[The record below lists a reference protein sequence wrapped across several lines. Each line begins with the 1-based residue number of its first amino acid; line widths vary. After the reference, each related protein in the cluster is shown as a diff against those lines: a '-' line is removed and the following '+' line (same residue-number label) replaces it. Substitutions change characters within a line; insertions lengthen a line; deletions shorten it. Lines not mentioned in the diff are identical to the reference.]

1 MKKYIVTALMALT
14 LLSLT
19 GCGSKTLKSDGLG
32 IEVTLPDRGWSVD
45 TDDSN
50 SFVISKDSDMISYSS
65 SDLPDGYEMPAT
77 EDDLS
82 ALLGDDIMAVS
93 EISDFKYE
101 TNEDGSIQSLFYKQT
116 LNIADSSSILINSF
130 KIENGKLTTANATLT
145 NANDNKI
152 SEIENIIKNT
162 DLK

>member
-1 MKKYIVTALMALT
+1 MKKYIITALMALT

-45 TDDSN
+45 TDDPN

-65 SDLPDGYEMPAT
+65 SDLPDGYEMPVT

-145 NANDNKI
+145 NADENKI

-162 DLK
+162 GLK

>member
-145 NANDNKI
+145 NADDNKI

>member
-1 MKKYIVTALMALT
+1 MKKYIITALMALT

-45 TDDSN
+45 TDDPN

-65 SDLPDGYEMPAT
+65 SDLPDGYEMPVT

-130 KIENGKLTTANATLT
+130 KIENGKLTTANATLA
-145 NANDNKI
+145 NADENKI

>member
-1 MKKYIVTALMALT
+1 MKKCIVTVIMTLT

-19 GCGSKTLKSDGLG
+19 GCGSKTLKADGLG
-32 IEVTLPDRGWSVD
+32 IEVTLPDKGWTID

-65 SDLPDGYEMPAT
+65 SDLPEGYKMPET
-77 EDDLS
+77 EDELS

-93 EISDFKYE
+93 EISDFNYE
-101 TNEDGSIQSLFYKQT
+101 TNEDGSSKSLFYKQT
-116 LNIADSSSILINSF
+116 LSIADSSSILINNF
-130 KIENGKLTTANATLT
+130 KIKNGKLTIANATLT
-145 NANDNKI
+145 NANDDKI
-152 SEIENIIKNT
+152 SEIEHIIKST

>member
-1 MKKYIVTALMALT
+1 MKKYIITALMALT

-45 TDDSN
+45 TDDPN

-65 SDLPDGYEMPAT
+65 SDLPDGYEMPVT

-82 ALLGDDIMAVS
+82 ALLGNDIMAVS

-145 NANDNKI
+145 NADENKI

-162 DLK
+162 GLK

>member
-65 SDLPDGYEMPAT
+65 SDLPDGYEIPAT

-145 NANDNKI
+145 NADDNKI

>member
-1 MKKYIVTALMALT
+1 MKKYIVTTLMALT

-145 NANDNKI
+145 NADDNKI

>member
-1 MKKYIVTALMALT
+1 MKKYIITALMALT

-45 TDDSN
+45 TDDPN

-65 SDLPDGYEMPAT
+65 SDLPDGYEMPVT

-145 NANDNKI
+145 NADENKI

>member
-1 MKKYIVTALMALT
+1 MKKYIITALMALT

-45 TDDSN
+45 TDDPD

-65 SDLPDGYEMPAT
+65 SDLPDGYEMPVT

-145 NANDNKI
+145 NADENKI

>member
-1 MKKYIVTALMALT
+1 MKKYIITALMALT

-19 GCGSKTLKSDGLG
+19 GCGSKTLKSNGLG

-45 TDDSN
+45 TDDPN

-65 SDLPDGYEMPAT
+65 SDLPDGYKMPVT

-145 NANDNKI
+145 NADENKI

-162 DLK
+162 GLK